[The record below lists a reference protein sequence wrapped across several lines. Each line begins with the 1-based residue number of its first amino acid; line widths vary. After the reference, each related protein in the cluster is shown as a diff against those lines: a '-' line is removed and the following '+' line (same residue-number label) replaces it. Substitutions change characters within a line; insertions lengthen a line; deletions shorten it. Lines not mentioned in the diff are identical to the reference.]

1 MPYPTLPGRRFEY
14 DIGGGSV
21 YFGVKT
27 NGTTSEAM
35 VALTSEQMA
44 GLNGIQKVSPV
55 ISIAAGFAQ
64 TKEITVWVFLPE
76 QYVVA
81 GLGMI
86 HGLYEG
92 NGVWSISV
100 QGSANSTN
108 GEDGTWMNATLP
120 NGALRTTMTDDDG
133 WRDSIQPCTF
143 PEAIRVLKVI
153 YVITGR
159 ATGDALCKV
168 YALHV
173 YGVKAVGQIPDDILF
188 LDDDASGDP
197 EFIRDLD
204 FGDRPEGTTVTHRI
218 KLLNSSTTKIA
229 NNLTLSLIDVD
240 FTFSM
245 DEGANWVTG
254 ATISSLAP
262 QGTSGSILIKNTIP
276 PPTQMLGPRAPR
288 FEVTIGSW
296 S

>member
-14 DIGGGSV
+14 DVGGGSV
-21 YFGVKT
+21 YYG
-27 NGTTSEAM
+27 NDINDITT
-35 VALTSEQMA
+35 ALTSEQMA
-44 GLNGIQKVSPV
+44 LLNGIGNTSAV
-55 ISIAAGFAQ
+55 ISREVTQAEVIR
-64 TKEITVWVFLPE
+64 TVWMFLPE
-76 QYVVA
+76 RYVIA

-86 HGLYEG
+86 HKASTSGG
-92 NGVWSISV
+92 ACSITV
-100 QGSANSTN
+100 AGSADSTN
-108 GEDGTWMNATLP
+108 GLDDTWINATLP
-120 NGALRTTMTDDDG
+120 NGAIPVNMVDDDV

-143 PEAIRVLKVI
+143 SEAIKVLRVRYFAPFGGISGSRVFI
-153 YVITGR
+153 
-159 ATGDALCKV
+159 
-168 YALHV
+168 YALHI
-173 YGVKAVGQIPDDILF
+173 YGVKAEGEIPDDILF

-218 KLLNSSTTKIA
+218 KLRNSSTTKIA
-229 NNLTLSLIDVD
+229 NNLTLSLIDAD

-245 DEGANWVTG
+245 DEGVTWVTG
-254 ATISSLAP
+254 ATITSLAP
-262 QGTSGSILIKNTIP
+262 QGVSNSILIKNTIP

>member
-14 DIGGGSV
+14 DVGGASV
-21 YFGVKT
+21 YYG
-27 NGTTSEAM
+27 NDINDITTP
-35 VALTSEQMA
+35 LTSEQMA
-44 GLNGIQKVSPV
+44 LLNGIGNTTAV
-55 ISIAAGFAQ
+55 ISRDVYMAEVIR
-64 TKEITVWVFLPE
+64 TVWVFLPE
-76 QYVVA
+76 RYVVA

-86 HGLYEG
+86 HKVNTSGS
-92 NGVWSISV
+92 GVCSITV
-100 QGSANSTN
+100 AGSADSTN
-108 GEDGTWMNATLP
+108 GLDGTWINATLP
-120 NGALRTTMTDDDG
+120 NGSIPLNLTDDDV

-143 PEAIRVLKVI
+143 SEAVKVLRIR
-153 YVITGR
+153 YF
-159 ATGDALCKV
+159 APYDNGDYSRV
-168 YALHV
+168 YIYALHI
-173 YGVKAVGQIPDDILF
+173 YGVKAAGEVPDDILF
-188 LDDDASGDP
+188 LDDDAPGDP

-218 KLLNSSTTKIA
+218 KLQNCSTTKIA

-245 DEGANWVTG
+245 DEGATWVTG
-254 ATISSLAP
+254 ATITSLAP
-262 QGTSGSILIKNTIP
+262 QGVSGSILIKNTIP

>member
-14 DIGGGSV
+14 DVGGASIYYGNDV
-21 YFGVKT
+21 
-27 NGTTSEAM
+27 NDITTP
-35 VALTSEQMA
+35 LTSEQMSL
-44 GLNGIQKVSPV
+44 LNGIGNTSAV
-55 ISIAAGFAQ
+55 ISRDVTLSEVIR
-64 TKEITVWVFLPE
+64 TVWVFLPE
-76 QYVVA
+76 RYVIA

-86 HGLYEG
+86 HKLSTSGDG
-92 NGVWSISV
+92 CSISV
-100 QGSANSTN
+100 AGSADSTN
-108 GEDGTWMNATLP
+108 GLDGTWINATLP
-120 NGALRTTMTDDDG
+120 NGSVPVNMIDDDV

-143 PEAIRVLKVI
+143 SEAIKVLRVRYFSSYGGIGGSRVYI
-153 YVITGR
+153 
-159 ATGDALCKV
+159 
-168 YALHV
+168 YALHI
-173 YGVKAVGQIPDDILF
+173 YGVKAAGEVPDDILF

-240 FTFSM
+240 FSFSM
-245 DEGANWVTG
+245 DEGATWVTG
-254 ATISSLAP
+254 ATITSLAP
-262 QGTSGSILIKNTIP
+262 QGTSSSILIKNTIP

>member
-14 DIGGGSV
+14 DVGGGSV
-21 YFGVKT
+21 YYGNDT
-27 NGTTSEAM
+27 NEITT
-35 VALTSEQMA
+35 ALTTEQMA
-44 GLNGIQKVSPV
+44 LLNGIGNTSAV
-55 ISIAAGFAQ
+55 ISRDVTLSEVIR
-64 TKEITVWVFLPE
+64 TVWVFLPE
-76 QYVVA
+76 RYVIA

-86 HGLYEG
+86 HKLSTSGDG
-92 NGVWSISV
+92 CSISV
-100 QGSANSTN
+100 AGSADSTN
-108 GEDGTWMNATLP
+108 GLDGTWINATLP
-120 NGALRTTMTDDDG
+120 NGSVPVNMIDDDV

-143 PEAIRVLKVI
+143 SEAIKVLRVRYFSSYGGIGGSRVYI
-153 YVITGR
+153 
-159 ATGDALCKV
+159 
-168 YALHV
+168 YALHI
-173 YGVKAVGQIPDDILF
+173 YGVKAAGEVPDDILF

-245 DEGANWVTG
+245 DEGATWVTG
-254 ATISSLAP
+254 ATITSLAP
-262 QGTSGSILIKNTIP
+262 QGVSSSILIKNTIP
-276 PPTQMLGPRAPR
+276 PPPQMLGPRAPR

>member
-1 MPYPTLPGRRFEY
+1 MSYPTLPGRRFEY
-14 DIGGGSV
+14 DVGGGSV
-21 YFGVKT
+21 YYG
-27 NGTTSEAM
+27 NEINEITT
-35 VALTSEQMA
+35 ALTTEQMA
-44 GLNGIQKVSPV
+44 LLNGIGNTNAVLSKDVCMGEA
-55 ISIAAGFAQ
+55 IK
-64 TKEITVWVFLPE
+64 TLWVFLPE
-76 QYVVA
+76 RYVIA

-86 HGLYEG
+86 HKLSTSGDG
-92 NGVWSISV
+92 CSISV
-100 QGSANSTN
+100 AGSADSTN
-108 GEDGTWMNATLP
+108 GLDGTWINATLP
-120 NGALRTTMTDDDG
+120 NGSVPVNMIDDDV

-143 PEAIRVLKVI
+143 SEAIKVLRVRYFSSYGGIGGSRVYI
-153 YVITGR
+153 
-159 ATGDALCKV
+159 
-168 YALHV
+168 YALHI
-173 YGVKAVGQIPDDILF
+173 YGVKAAGEVPDDILF

-240 FTFSM
+240 FSFSM
-245 DEGANWVTG
+245 DEGATWVTG
-254 ATISSLAP
+254 ATITSLAP
-262 QGTSGSILIKNTIP
+262 QGTSSSILIKNTIP

>member
-14 DIGGGSV
+14 DVGGGSV
-21 YFGVKT
+21 YFGNDV
-27 NGTTSEAM
+27 NDITTP
-35 VALTSEQMA
+35 LTSEQMA
-44 GLNGIQKVSPV
+44 LLNGIGNTSAV
-55 ISIAAGFAQ
+55 ISRDVTLSEVIR
-64 TKEITVWVFLPE
+64 TVWVFLPE
-76 QYVVA
+76 RYVIA

-86 HGLYEG
+86 HKLSTSGDG
-92 NGVWSISV
+92 CSISV
-100 QGSANSTN
+100 AGSADSTN
-108 GEDGTWMNATLP
+108 GLDGTWINATLP
-120 NGALRTTMTDDDG
+120 NGSVPVNMIDDDV

-143 PEAIRVLKVI
+143 SEAIKVLRIRYFSSYGGIGGSRVFI
-153 YVITGR
+153 
-159 ATGDALCKV
+159 
-168 YALHV
+168 YALHI
-173 YGVKAVGQIPDDILF
+173 YGVKAAGEVPDDILF

-240 FTFSM
+240 FSFSM
-245 DEGANWVTG
+245 DEGATWVTG
-254 ATISSLAP
+254 ATITSLAP
-262 QGTSGSILIKNTIP
+262 QGTSSSILIKNTIP

>member
-14 DIGGGSV
+14 DVGGGSV
-21 YFGVKT
+21 YYG
-27 NGTTSEAM
+27 NDINDITT
-35 VALTSEQMA
+35 VLTSEQMA
-44 GLNGIQKVSPV
+44 LLNGIGNTSAV
-55 ISIAAGFAQ
+55 ISREVTQAEVIR
-64 TKEITVWVFLPE
+64 TVWMFLPE
-76 QYVVA
+76 RYVVA

-86 HGLYEG
+86 HKASTSGG
-92 NGVWSISV
+92 ACSISV
-100 QGSANSTN
+100 AGSADSTN
-108 GEDGTWMNATLP
+108 GLDGTWINATLP
-120 NGALRTTMTDDDG
+120 NGSIPVNMVDDDV

-143 PEAIRVLKVI
+143 SEAIKVLRVRYFSSYGGIGGSRVFI
-153 YVITGR
+153 
-159 ATGDALCKV
+159 
-168 YALHV
+168 YALHI
-173 YGVKAVGQIPDDILF
+173 YGVKAAGEVPDDILF

-245 DEGANWVTG
+245 DEGATWVTG
-254 ATISSLAP
+254 ATITSLAP
-262 QGTSGSILIKNTIP
+262 QGTSSSILIKNTIP

>member
-14 DIGGGSV
+14 DVGGGSV
-21 YFGVKT
+21 YYG
-27 NGTTSEAM
+27 NDINDITT
-35 VALTSEQMA
+35 ALTSEQMA
-44 GLNGIQKVSPV
+44 LLNGIGNTSAV
-55 ISIAAGFAQ
+55 ISREVTQAEVIR
-64 TKEITVWVFLPE
+64 TVWMFLPE
-76 QYVVA
+76 RYVIA

-86 HGLYEG
+86 HKASTSGG
-92 NGVWSISV
+92 ACSITV
-100 QGSANSTN
+100 AGSADSTN
-108 GEDGTWMNATLP
+108 GLDGTWINATLP
-120 NGALRTTMTDDDG
+120 NGAIPVNMVDDDV

-143 PEAIRVLKVI
+143 SEAIKVLRVRYFAPFGGISGSRVFI
-153 YVITGR
+153 
-159 ATGDALCKV
+159 
-168 YALHV
+168 YALHI
-173 YGVKAVGQIPDDILF
+173 YGVKAEGEIPDDILF

-218 KLLNSSTTKIA
+218 KLRNSSTTKIA

-240 FTFSM
+240 FSFSM
-245 DEGANWVTG
+245 DEGATWVTG
-254 ATISSLAP
+254 ATITSLSP

>member
-14 DIGGGSV
+14 DVGGGSV
-21 YFGVKT
+21 YYG
-27 NGTTSEAM
+27 NDINDITT
-35 VALTSEQMA
+35 VLTSEQMA
-44 GLNGIQKVSPV
+44 LLNGIGNTSAV
-55 ISIAAGFAQ
+55 ISREVTQAEVIR
-64 TKEITVWVFLPE
+64 TVWMFLPE
-76 QYVVA
+76 RYVVA

-86 HGLYEG
+86 HKASTSGG
-92 NGVWSISV
+92 ACSITV
-100 QGSANSTN
+100 AGSADSTN
-108 GEDGTWMNATLP
+108 GLDGTWINATLP
-120 NGALRTTMTDDDG
+120 NGSIPVNMVDDDV

-143 PEAIRVLKVI
+143 SEAIKVLRVRYFAPFGGISGSRVTI
-153 YVITGR
+153 
-159 ATGDALCKV
+159 
-168 YALHV
+168 YALHI
-173 YGVKAVGQIPDDILF
+173 YGVKAEGEIPDDILF

-218 KLLNSSTTKIA
+218 KLRNSSMTKIA

-245 DEGANWVTG
+245 DEGATWVTG
-254 ATISSLAP
+254 ATITSLAP
-262 QGTSGSILIKNTIP
+262 QGTSNSILIRNTIP

>member
-14 DIGGGSV
+14 DVGGGSV
-21 YFGVKT
+21 YYGNDT
-27 NGTTSEAM
+27 NEITT
-35 VALTSEQMA
+35 ALTTEQMA
-44 GLNGIQKVSPV
+44 LLNGIGNTSAV
-55 ISIAAGFAQ
+55 ISRDVTLSEVIR
-64 TKEITVWVFLPE
+64 TVWVFLPE
-76 QYVVA
+76 RYVIA

-86 HGLYEG
+86 HKLSTSGDG
-92 NGVWSISV
+92 CSISV
-100 QGSANSTN
+100 AGSADSTN
-108 GEDGTWMNATLP
+108 GLDGTWINATLP
-120 NGALRTTMTDDDG
+120 NGSVPVNMIDDDV

-143 PEAIRVLKVI
+143 SEAIKVLRVRYFSSYGGIGGSRVYI
-153 YVITGR
+153 
-159 ATGDALCKV
+159 
-168 YALHV
+168 YALHI
-173 YGVKAVGQIPDDILF
+173 YGVKAAGEVPDDILF

-229 NNLTLSLIDVD
+229 NNLTLSLIDVA

-245 DEGANWVTG
+245 DEGATWVTG
-254 ATISSLAP
+254 ATITSLAP
-262 QGTSGSILIKNTIP
+262 QGTSSSILIKNTIP

>member
-14 DIGGGSV
+14 DVGGGSV
-21 YFGVKT
+21 YFGNDV
-27 NGTTSEAM
+27 NDITTP
-35 VALTSEQMA
+35 LTSEQMA
-44 GLNGIQKVSPV
+44 LLNGIGNTSAV
-55 ISIAAGFAQ
+55 ISRDVTLSEVIR
-64 TKEITVWVFLPE
+64 TVWVFLPE
-76 QYVVA
+76 RYVIA

-86 HGLYEG
+86 HKLSTSGDG
-92 NGVWSISV
+92 CSISV
-100 QGSANSTN
+100 AGSADSTN
-108 GEDGTWMNATLP
+108 GLDGTWINATLP
-120 NGALRTTMTDDDG
+120 NGSVPVNMIDDDV

-143 PEAIRVLKVI
+143 SEAIKVLRVRYFSSYGGIGGSRVYI
-153 YVITGR
+153 
-159 ATGDALCKV
+159 
-168 YALHV
+168 YALHI
-173 YGVKAVGQIPDDILF
+173 YGVKAAGEVPDDILF

-240 FTFSM
+240 FSFSM
-245 DEGANWVTG
+245 DEGATWVTG
-254 ATISSLAP
+254 ATITSLAA
-262 QGTSGSILIKNTIP
+262 QGVSNSILIKNTIP

>member
-14 DIGGGSV
+14 DVGGGSV
-21 YFGVKT
+21 YFGNDV
-27 NGTTSEAM
+27 NDITTP
-35 VALTSEQMA
+35 LTSEQMA
-44 GLNGIQKVSPV
+44 LLNGIGNTSAV
-55 ISIAAGFAQ
+55 ISRDVTLSEVIR
-64 TKEITVWVFLPE
+64 TVWVFLPE
-76 QYVVA
+76 RYVIA
-81 GLGMI
+81 GLGMM
-86 HGLYEG
+86 HKLSTSGDG
-92 NGVWSISV
+92 CSISIA
-100 QGSANSTN
+100 GSADSTN
-108 GEDGTWMNATLP
+108 GLDGTWITATLP
-120 NGALRTTMTDDDG
+120 NGAIPVNMIDDDV

-143 PEAIRVLKVI
+143 SEAIKVLRVRYFSSYGGIGGSRVYI
-153 YVITGR
+153 
-159 ATGDALCKV
+159 
-168 YALHV
+168 YALHI
-173 YGVKAVGQIPDDILF
+173 YGVKATGEVPDDILF

-218 KLLNSSTTKIA
+218 KLQNCSTTKIA

-245 DEGANWVTG
+245 DEGATWVTG
-254 ATISSLAP
+254 ATITSLAP
-262 QGTSGSILIKNTIP
+262 QGISNSILIRNTIP